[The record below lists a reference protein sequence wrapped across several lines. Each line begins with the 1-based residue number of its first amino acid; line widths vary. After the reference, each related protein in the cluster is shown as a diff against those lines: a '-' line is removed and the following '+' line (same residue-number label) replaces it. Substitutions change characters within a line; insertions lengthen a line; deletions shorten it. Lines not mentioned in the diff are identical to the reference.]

1 MEMAFELPDL
11 PYAKTALEPHVSAK
25 TLEFHHGKHHADY
38 VKHLNELVENTEFEG
53 MSLEEIIQATAE
65 SAAHRKIFNNA
76 GQHWNHTFFWQ
87 CMHPEGGGEP
97 DGTLAQMLQRDLGG
111 FAKFRDK
118 FIETGMNRF
127 GSGWAWL
134 VVDAGKL
141 AVVSTPNGE
150 PPMVSAR
157 HALLACDVW
166 EHAYYLDY
174 QNRREEFIA
183 AFLDHLANW
192 EFAIEQLRLEGE
204 GSYTG
209 ARAYGQGAE
218 QFARSGK
225 VAEAAQAAREAYEGA
240 EGDSLRRAEEIGRRH
255 SRGEERGRR
264 AAAKSRSDTKSK
276 T

>member
-11 PYAKTALEPHVSAK
+11 PYAKAALEPYVSAK
-25 TLEFHHGKHHADY
+25 TLDFHHGKHHADY
-38 VKHLNELVENTEFEG
+38 VKHLNELVKNTEFER
-53 MSLEEIIQATAE
+53 MQLEEIIQATSD

-87 CMHPEGGGEP
+87 CMQPDGGGKP
-97 DGTLAQMLQRDLGG
+97 DGNLAQAIERDLGD
-111 FAKFRDK
+111 FATFREK

-141 AVVSTPNGE
+141 AVISTPNGE
-150 PPMVSAR
+150 PPMVSGR
-157 HALLACDVW
+157 NALLACDVW

-174 QNRREEFIA
+174 QNRREEFIT

-192 EFAIEQLRLEGE
+192 EFAAEQLRIEGE

-209 ARAYGQGAE
+209 ARAYGQGVE
-218 QFARSGK
+218 KFARSGK
-225 VAEAAQAAREAYEGA
+225 VADAARAARTAYEGA
-240 EGDSLRRAEEIGRRH
+240 EGDALRRAEEVGRSH
-255 SRGEERGRR
+255 SRGEDRQRR
-264 AAAKSRSDTKSK
+264 AAAKPRDADKSK

>member
-1 MEMAFELPDL
+1 MAFELPAL
-11 PYAKTALEPHVSAK
+11 PYAKNALEPHVSAK

-38 VKHLNELVENTEFEG
+38 VKKLNKLVQNSEFER
-53 MSLEEIIQATAE
+53 MQLEEIIQATAE

-76 GQHWNHTFFWQ
+76 GQHWNHSFFWH
-87 CMHPEGGGEP
+87 CMRPEGGGKP
-97 DGTLAQMLQRDLGG
+97 DGNLAQMIERDFGD
-111 FAKFRDK
+111 FDKFREK
-118 FIETGMNRF
+118 FIEAGVNRF

-150 PPMVSAR
+150 PPIVSAR
-157 HALLACDVW
+157 HALLTCDVW

-174 QNRREEFIA
+174 QNRREEFIT
-183 AFLDHLANW
+183 AFLDHLTNW
-192 EFAIEQLRLEGE
+192 EFAAEQLRIEGE

-209 ARAYGQGAE
+209 ARAYGQGVE

-225 VAEAAQAAREAYEGA
+225 VGQAAQRAREAYEGA
-240 EGDSLRRAEEIGRRH
+240 EGDSLRRAEEVGRSH
-255 SRGEERGRR
+255 SRGEDRQRR
-264 AAAKSRSDTKSK
+264 AAAKSRDGGKSK